1 VDARPRTS
9 DGRLMAVVSRPVTA
23 GKTNK
28 GGLVRDVMLKAP
40 FKIRDFQW
48 NMDSWKEVRTCV
60 FARPG
65 ELSTM
70 FIHRNQTLHVHIH
83 NKS

>member
-1 VDARPRTS
+1 
-9 DGRLMAVVSRPVTA
+9 MAVVSRPVTA

-28 GGLVRDVMLKAP
+28 GGLVRDVMLKTP
-40 FKIRDFQW
+40 FKIQDFQW

-65 ELSTM
+65 ARGAEQIVRPPGRVSFRPRGALAPVADL
-70 FIHRNQTLHVHIH
+70 FA
-83 NKS
+83 